1 MTGLE
6 FNLREMVLMI
16 KDFIDLYR
24 FCPYFGNENQ
34 ESHIEV
40 IRAFMQSIAVRYL
53 KNIEC
58 CFVKSLYRKRKRH
71 KNLITCFPFT
81 SK

>member
-1 MTGLE
+1 MTELE

-16 KDFIDLYR
+16 KDFTDLYR

-40 IRAFMQSIAVRYL
+40 ILSFMQSITVRCL

-58 CFVKSLYRKRKRH
+58 YFIKSLYKKE
-71 KNLITCFPFT
+71 KGIKT
-81 SK
+81 

>member
-1 MTGLE
+1 M
-6 FNLREMVLMI
+6 LMI

-24 FCPYFGNENQ
+24 FYPYFGNENQ

-40 IRAFMQSIAVRYL
+40 IQAFMQSITLRCL

-58 CFVKSLYRKRKRH
+58 YFIKSLYKK
-71 KNLITCFPFT
+71 K
-81 SK
+81 KKV

>member
-1 MTGLE
+1 MTELE
-6 FNLREMVLMI
+6 FNLREMMLMI

-40 IRAFMQSIAVRYL
+40 IQAFMQSILVRHL
-53 KNIEC
+53 KNMECYFIE
-58 CFVKSLYRKRKRH
+58 SLYKKEGI
-71 KNLITCFPFT
+71 KT
-81 SK
+81 